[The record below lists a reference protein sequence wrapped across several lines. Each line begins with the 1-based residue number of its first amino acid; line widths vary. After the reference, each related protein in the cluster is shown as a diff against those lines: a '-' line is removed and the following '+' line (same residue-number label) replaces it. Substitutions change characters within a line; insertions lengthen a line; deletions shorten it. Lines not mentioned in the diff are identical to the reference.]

1 MVLALFSSILP
12 RLPMASPAM
21 LLPSFA
27 AVRTALAARPL
38 RSVSSPL
45 LEVAAGVAP
54 VFKGA
59 EGFDVADWLTSI
71 PLAGVDL
78 VADLAWVVRVDR
90 GFFAAGF
97 AAAFLAVG
105 VVSGVIFGV
114 VLFSS
119 SVAIFKI
126 PSLKKISHILD

>member
-27 AVRTALAARPL
+27 AVRTVLAARPL

-45 LEVAAGVAP
+45 LEVAARVAP

-59 EGFDVADWLTSI
+59 EGFDVADWRTSI

-78 VADLAWVVRVDR
+78 LADLAWVVRLDC
-90 GFFAAGF
+90 GLFAAGL
-97 AAAFLAVG
+97 AAAFIAVG
-105 VVSGVIFGV
+105 VLVGVICG
-114 VLFSS
+114 L
-119 SVAIFKI
+119 
-126 PSLKKISHILD
+126 